1 MFVAKLDKISDINS
15 EAGIIAT
22 LIKHPDYLLYSETLQ
37 PNHFYDFTNSCL
49 YWAIKE
55 LYGQNITNIDVYNLS
70 NVLNSKTSVKNY
82 MDKKFTE
89 GQIKDLITLS
99 IEIARNTSEEY
110 KQLVTRILDLAYKRK
125 TVESL
130 QTCEKLC
137 LNDESS
143 IKDIQK
149 NIYDTLDKMSD
160 EFTAS
165 DEIPPYSEKVRDL
178 WNETI
183 RRQGKTFGL
192 ESKFPTAS
200 RFFTYEK
207 GELILVSAYRKE
219 GKSMFCL
226 NEAVD
231 KLSKDIGTVY
241 FDTEMND
248 RLFNERLACHLS
260 GVRMN
265 KIKTGQYTQEE
276 AQKIEQALKW
286 IESKKNFFH
295 IYIPTWSPEELYLIT
310 KKLIRS
316 HGIEFFIMDY
326 FKTHG
331 SGDASSAYFELGNAV
346 NFVKNEIL
354 GDLNIAGLG
363 AAQLNRGGEIGD
375 SYKIEQYASTIL
387 NLKRKTQEEV
397 INDTAE
403 CGNYKLFVKLNR
415 LGEQMDDISKDYI
428 DLYFDGNKCEF
439 KEASKQH
446 ETLFDSNK

>member
-1 MFVAKLDKISDINS
+1 MSKLDKISDINS

-49 YWAIKE
+49 YWGIRE
-55 LYGQNITNIDVYNLS
+55 LYNQNIANIDVYNLA
-70 NVLNSKTSVKNY
+70 NILNSKTSVKNY
-82 MDKKFTE
+82 MEQKITE
-89 GQIKDLITLS
+89 GQLRDLISLS
-99 IEIARNTSEEY
+99 VEIARDTAEEY
-110 KQLVTRILDLAYKRK
+110 KQLVHRILELAYKRK

-130 QTCEKLC
+130 QNCEKLC
-137 LNDESS
+137 ISGEGS

-160 EFTAS
+160 EFTS
-165 DEIPPYSEKVRDL
+165 TDEIPSYSEKAREL
-178 WNETI
+178 WQETI
-183 RRQGKTFGL
+183 QRQGKTFGL
-192 ESKFPTAS
+192 EPKFPSAS
-200 RFFTYEK
+200 KYFTYEK

-226 NEAVD
+226 NEAID
-231 KLSKDIGTVY
+231 KLNKGIGVVY

-248 RLFNERLACHLS
+248 RLFNERLICHLS

-265 KIKTGQYTQEE
+265 KIKTGQYSQEE
-276 AQKIEQALKW
+276 TKKIEEALLW
-286 IESKKNFFH
+286 IEDKKNFFH
-295 IYIPTWSPEELYLIT
+295 IYIPVWSPEELYLTT
-310 KKLIRS
+310 KKLQRS

-331 SGDASSAYFELGNAV
+331 SGDASTAYFELGNAV

-354 GDLNIAGLG
+354 GELNISGLG

-375 SYKIEQYASTIL
+375 SFKIEQYASTIL
-387 NLKRKTQEEV
+387 NLKRKTQEE
-397 INDTAE
+397 IISDTAE

-415 LGEQMDDISKDYI
+415 LGEQMDDITKDYI

-439 KEASKQH
+439 KEAEKQH
-446 ETLFDSNK
+446 ETLFESKK